1 MSNRN
6 DGLERHVL
14 EMRENND
21 KAIVAG
27 LSVIENKKRWS
38 EYKPTV
44 TGLQQ
49 AIKDECNIDIS
60 ASTIRLREWAKN
72 KLKSIKKARKEPDNS
87 EQKTQEIPELSELE
101 LLKKRVSRLLK
112 QNALL
117 FEENLNLQSVI
128 NRQFK
133 EITVLSRKVSQAES
147 NNIFQLDRDK

>member
-6 DGLERHVL
+6 DGLERHVV
-14 EMRENND
+14 ETREGND

-27 LSVIENKKRWS
+27 LSVIEDKKRWS

-60 ASTIRLREWAKN
+60 LSTIRLREWAKN

-87 EQKTQEIPELSELE
+87 EKKTEEIPELSQLE
-101 LLKKRVSRLLK
+101 LLKKRVPRLLE

-128 NRQFK
+128 DRQSK
-133 EITVLSRKVSQAES
+133 EITILSRKVSQAES
-147 NNIFQLDRDK
+147 NNVFQLDRDK